1 MPQSGQVDNGSLEIS
16 YHSPLHEY
24 ISKIGWNSILGHH
37 VRGLQDGIVKAR
49 SDVQELLCV
58 ELPRL
63 RISLD
68 ATLPIGSREAL
79 SVILGDLEQAA
90 WSLAES
96 IDGKEYSDLFQ
107 QRKMLHGPWESL
119 MHKMNQLERRAS
131 FYMVAIS
138 EQERAEQCDLSNEAS
153 PADSQPITPS
163 SQASSPERAFRLS
176 GWFTKATN
184 EALYPD
190 LLKQAVRDGRLK
202 NSEKRSKNRWM
213 HDVAEVAGEYPQ
225 YAEVLRVA
233 LEADSLG

>member
-1 MPQSGQVDNGSLEIS
+1 MPQSDQVDSGSFEIS

-37 VRGLQDGIVKAR
+37 LRGLQDGVVRAR

-96 IDGKEYSDLFQ
+96 IDGKEHSDLFR

-131 FYMVAIS
+131 FYMVAIA
-138 EQERAEQCDLSNEAS
+138 QESHNRKDEVSNGSS
-153 PADSQPITPS
+153 PPDYQPITAFPR
-163 SQASSPERAFRLS
+163 QMRDRIRAAVVPKR
-176 GWFTKATN
+176 KA
-184 EALYPD
+184 
-190 LLKQAVRDGRLK
+190 LKVRKIGK
-202 NSEKRSKNRWM
+202 GK
-213 HDVAEVAGEYPQ
+213 
-225 YAEVLRVA
+225 
-233 LEADSLG
+233 DSLYSRTDVIRNWEDDYQRWRKERDS